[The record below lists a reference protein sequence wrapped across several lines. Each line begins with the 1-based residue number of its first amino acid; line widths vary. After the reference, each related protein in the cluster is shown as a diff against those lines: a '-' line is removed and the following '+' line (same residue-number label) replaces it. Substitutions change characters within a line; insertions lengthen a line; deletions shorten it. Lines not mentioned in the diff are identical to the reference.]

1 MSMRRRGWPVTTRPP
16 PDPAEVASNGWTNV
30 LDQTL
35 QGWEVLDV
43 IQVFEEGDA
52 FLREWHESL
61 GDTCAAPAAPRSL
74 HHAACVLRWVCL
86 RGPVSRDPRRCR

>member
-1 MSMRRRGWPVTTRPP
+1 MTTRPP

-30 LDQTL
+30 LDQAL

-43 IQVFEEGDA
+43 VQVFEEGDA

-61 GDTCAAPAAPRSL
+61 GDTCAAPAEPRSL
-74 HHAACVLRWVCL
+74 DRAACCVLRCAACEGL
-86 RGPVSRDPRRCR
+86 PRDHRRCR